1 MNVLE
6 KFMSA
11 LCGLV
16 LMISIMNL
24 VILGDMKTLLKSMDA
39 KMIRK
44 FSDSTLV
51 IPYTDRKMYKRGGVA
66 DVDNKTPEHL
76 KVNPHYEG
84 FFRTYG
90 DGEKHPHRQAL
101 MLLLSH
107 LASLGSAKADGIPQ
121 YYEPKIPSLKPEK
134 KNKNLQK
141 CP

>member
-1 MNVLE
+1 MNILE

-39 KMIRK
+39 KMNRN
-44 FSDSTLV
+44 
-51 IPYTDRKMYKRGGVA
+51 MY
-66 DVDNKTPEHL
+66 VDNKTPEYLMLPSEEL

-107 LASLGSAKADGIPQ
+107 LASLGAAKADGIPQ